1 MSKTQ
6 TNERLAAHIKSLGL
20 KNVDKYRL
28 WCSDNGFQSSLVKTE
43 RELQS
48 EISYSKALKLHSSL
62 QSKLDPKKD
71 LIKRIKDI
79 KNNSSLFI
87 PSEVNFL
94 EKYSNPQ
101 EFAQVKNLVLS
112 LAKNGIFFESVNQ
125 EVSRFGTNVKFPLHE
140 LINQLHVYSDKFH
153 KSFLTWKPKSYNARR
168 LAVSLLKHL
177 FVKYEMPNFMHEIWF
192 EKNRQLM
199 NWSDVYFHMA
209 QGYGIKGIDLPVPYK
224 ATKKVAHYFNTAPDD
239 FKPAEALAWARV
251 RALGGN
257 SRLGNVVRQSPAI
270 IENWKNVEFWDSV
283 LRWFIENPMLDLAH
297 FAPIVDYIRNRKFIA
312 ADQPN
317 FTMKS
322 RSADTLLKE
331 VELWH
336 TGLKASAKNRSW
348 ASYNVFE
355 NYKKEVGK
363 DEHKTLWT
371 IQEIKTEKE
380 LFQEGRAMRHC
391 VGTYAHSCING
402 SVSIWSMTSK
412 SFGQVK
418 NELTIEV
425 RNAEKRIVQA
435 RGFANAFPYGVAKDH
450 MQQWAFQN
458 GIKISTYA

>member
-6 TNERLAAHIKSLGL
+6 TNERLAAHIKDLGL

-43 RELQS
+43 REMQS
-48 EISYSKALKLHSSL
+48 EIAYCKALKHHSSL

-71 LIKRIKDI
+71 LIKKIKDI
-79 KNNSSLFI
+79 KSNLSFFI
-87 PSEVNFL
+87 PAEVNFL
-94 EKYSNPQ
+94 KNYSNLQ
-101 EFAQVKNLVLS
+101 EFTQVKNLVLS
-112 LAKNGIFFESVNQ
+112 LARNGVFFESISR
-125 EVSRFGTNVKFPLHE
+125 ETSRFGINTNRFPLYE

-153 KSFLTWKPKSYNARR
+153 KPFSSWKPKSHNVRK

-177 FVKYEMPNFMHEIWF
+177 FVKYEMPNFMNEIWF
-192 EKNRQLM
+192 RNGMEP
-199 NWSDVYFHMA
+199 WVPVYFHMA
-209 QGYGIKGIDLPVPYK
+209 QGYGIKGINLPVKYK
-224 ATKKVAHYFNTAPDD
+224 AAKKVAHYFNTAPDD
-239 FKPAEALAWARV
+239 FTPEEALAWARV
-251 RALGGN
+251 RSLGGN
-257 SRLGNVVRQSPAI
+257 DRLGNVVRQARVVI
-270 IENWKNVEFWDSV
+270 QDYKNVEFWDSV
-283 LRWFIENPMLDLAH
+283 LRWFLENPMLDLVH
-297 FAPIVDYIRNRKFIA
+297 FAPIVDFIRNRKFIA

-317 FTMKS
+317 FSMKG

-391 VGTYAHSCING
+391 VGSYARSCING
-402 SVSIWSMTSK
+402 STSIWSMTSK

-435 RGFANAFPYGVAKDH
+435 RGFANAFPYGAAKDH

-458 GIKISTYA
+458 GIKISTYV

>member
-6 TNERLAAHIKSLGL
+6 TNERLTAHIKDLGL

-43 RELQS
+43 REMQA
-48 EISYSKALKLHSSL
+48 EVAYSKALKQYSSL
-62 QSKLDPKKD
+62 QAKTDPKKE
-71 LIKRIKDI
+71 LIKKIKDI
-79 KNNSSLFI
+79 KNNLSFFI
-87 PSEVNFL
+87 PPEVDFL
-94 EKYSNPQ
+94 KNYNDAQ
-101 EFAQVKNLVLS
+101 EFAKVKNLILT
-112 LAKNGIFFESVNQ
+112 LAKNGVYFESVTQ
-125 EVSRFGTNVKFPLHE
+125 SVSRFGTINNFPLYK
-140 LINQLHVYSDKFH
+140 LIVQLHSYRDKFYR
-153 KSFLTWKPKSYNARR
+153 SFSSWKPKSHNVKR
-168 LAVSLLKHL
+168 LAVSLLNHL
-177 FVKYEMPNFMHEIWF
+177 FVKYEIPNFMHEIWF
-192 EKNRQLM
+192 KNGQT
-199 NWSDVYFHMA
+199 NWASIYFHMA
-209 QGYGIKGIDLPVPYK
+209 QGYGIKGIDLPVKYK

-239 FKPAEALAWARV
+239 FSPEEALAWARV
-251 RALGGN
+251 HAFGGN
-257 SRLGNVVRQSPAI
+257 FRLGSVTRQSPPI
-270 IENWKNVEFWDSV
+270 IQDWKNVEFWDSV
-283 LRWFIENPMLDLAH
+283 LRWFLENPMLDLVH
-297 FAPIVDYIRNRKFIA
+297 FAPVVDYIRNKKFIA

-317 FTMKS
+317 FTMKG

-391 VGTYAHSCING
+391 VGSYAHSCING
-402 SVSIWSMTSK
+402 STSIWSMTSK

-435 RGFANAFPYGVAKDH
+435 RGFANAFPYGAAKDH

-458 GIKISTYA
+458 GIKISTYV